1 MEPGGSRTPHRESE
15 TLVETMKTPH
25 PTDTF
30 RGIDVRNLEKSY
42 RVGSGSVQA
51 VRGLDLRIHEPGL
64 VGVMGPSGSGKSTL
78 LHLLGGLDRPDAGEI
93 RVGDARIDTMKE
105 RELTTFRRHGVG
117 IIFQQ
122 FNLLASM
129 TALENVLLPAVLDGR
144 QPEEMAE
151 RAESLL
157 EDLGLGD
164 RKGHRPDA
172 LSGGEQQR
180 VAIARALLFEPPVVL
195 ADEPTGAL
203 DSTASDRLWGLLDD
217 LSRSRGVLILMVTH
231 EPAAATHCRHLYV
244 LRDGRV
250 ADDFA
255 TEGMDAIELAHRA
268 TRPVGA

>member
-1 MEPGGSRTPHRESE
+1 MR
-15 TLVETMKTPH
+15 
-25 PTDTF
+25 
-30 RGIDVRNLEKSY
+30 
-42 RVGSGSVQA
+42 
-51 VRGLDLRIHEPGL
+51 
-64 VGVMGPSGSGKSTL
+64 
-78 LHLLGGLDRPDAGEI
+78 
-93 RVGDARIDTMKE
+93 E

-144 QPEEMAE
+144 APEEMTD
-151 RAESLL
+151 RAASLL
-157 EDLGLGD
+157 DDLGLGS
-164 RKGHRPDA
+164 RVGHRPDA

-203 DSTASDRLWGLLDD
+203 DSAASDRLWGLLDD
-217 LSRSRGVLILMVTH
+217 LSTSRGVLILMVTH
-231 EPAAATHCRHLYV
+231 EPAAATHCRRLFV

-255 TEGMDAIELAHRA
+255 TEGMDAVELAHRA

>member
-1 MEPGGSRTPHRESE
+1 MTGSSPS
-15 TLVETMKTPH
+15 
-25 PTDTF
+25 DAF
-30 RGIDVRNLEKSY
+30 RGIDVRNLRKSY
-42 RVGSGSVQA
+42 RIGSGSVEA
-51 VRGLDLRIHEPGL
+51 VRGLDLQIHEPGL

-78 LHLLGGLDRPDAGEI
+78 LHLLGGLDRPDSGEI
-93 RVGDARIDTMKE
+93 KVGDARIDTMRE

-144 QPEEMAE
+144 APEEMTD
-151 RAESLL
+151 RAASLL
-157 EDLGLGD
+157 DDLGLGS
-164 RKGHRPDA
+164 RVGHRPDA

-203 DSTASDRLWGLLDD
+203 DSAASDRLWGLLDD
-217 LSRSRGVLILMVTH
+217 LSTSRGVLILMVTH
-231 EPAAATHCRHLYV
+231 EPAAATHCRRLFV

-255 TEGMDAIELAHRA
+255 TEGMDAVELAHRA